1 MLDLTRREKIVLVVI
16 MIAMAIG
23 GGALLI
29 KDRMERRTGPR
40 LTTETLYNPSD
51 SIPILVHVT
60 GAVRKKGVI
69 ELKAG
74 SRTIDA
80 VKRAQPLPEADVD
93 RLNLAKI
100 LEDGEKII
108 VPYKEEIGTSSSPSS
123 SLSPSMKIDVNMA
136 TEEELRRYLRIPERT
151 AKAIVDYR
159 EKTGGFKSKEELMN
173 VPGIGQKTFDRIKDV
188 VTVQ

>member
-1 MLDLTRREKIVLVVI
+1 MLDLTRREQIVLVVI

-29 KDRMERRTGPR
+29 KDRMERRIGPR

-80 VKRAQPLPEADVD
+80 VKMAQPLPEADVD

-151 AKAIVDYR
+151 AKAMVDYR

>member
-1 MLDLTRREKIVLVVI
+1 MLDLTRREQIVLVVI

-80 VKRAQPLPEADVD
+80 VRMAQPLPEADVD

>member
-1 MLDLTRREKIVLVVI
+1 MLDLTRREQIVLVVI

-80 VKRAQPLPEADVD
+80 VKMAQPLPEADVD

-151 AKAIVDYR
+151 AKAMVDYR

>member
-1 MLDLTRREKIVLVVI
+1 MLDLTRREQIVLVVI

-80 VKRAQPLPEADVD
+80 VKRAQPLPEADID